1 MGSCFSAAA
10 SDRCGKP
17 IQGAEQTADNKGKRG
32 KSYGA
37 TEGELFWD
45 FQLNGHIEILHA
57 GYYDSDLEI
66 HQYVRTSLQRL
77 ILQMRIELLITPTSP
92 EDKIRN

>member
-1 MGSCFSAAA
+1 M
-10 SDRCGKP
+10 RLP
-17 IQGAEQTADNKGKRG
+17 IKG
-32 KSYGA
+32 
-37 TEGELFWD
+37 
-45 FQLNGHIEILHA
+45 HVEILLA

-66 HQYVRTSLQRL
+66 PQYVRTSLQRL